1 MAEVRGQPLP
11 DRPLVPAGWHR
22 APIWV
27 SAVPGPMGP
36 GAPMPAATAD
46 AGRLATRPAGVRP

>member
-11 DRPLVPAGWHR
+11 HRPLVPAGWHR

-27 SAVPGPMGP
+27 SAVPAPMGT
-36 GAPMPAATAD
+36 GALTPTATAD
-46 AGRLATRPAGVRP
+46 AGRLATRPEGVRP